1 MPIEIKELHIKA
13 VVVDNKSKHANDA
26 ELSKRDLDKLKHE
39 VIKECIQDILQIL
52 ENKMER

>member
-13 VVVDNKSKHANDA
+13 IVVDTRNKAGKDA
-26 ELSKRDLDKLKHE
+26 EVSKRDLDKLKLE
-39 VIKECIQDILQIL
+39 VVKECIQDILQIL